1 LLTKRNR
8 QNTDTVAQNRK
19 FPTGKEWRQM
29 LLTFAFV
36 TFAWIFFRA
45 DTLPD
50 ALGYIKAALSNWSA
64 LGNITGKS
72 ILVLGTLLIV
82 IDWYLR
88 HNERQLRVPKQ
99 SAIRL
104 GIYFVMA
111 IAVLLRLGGQQ
122 SFIYFQF

>member
-1 LLTKRNR
+1 
-8 QNTDTVAQNRK
+8 
-19 FPTGKEWRQM
+19 M

-50 ALGYIKAALSNWSA
+50 ALGFIKAALSNWSA
-64 LGNITGKS
+64 LGNITGRS

-111 IAVLLRLGGQQ
+111 IAILLRLGGQQ